1 MSDLTLVGIIGTTL
15 QLGLLI
21 VVIWKTL
28 KLMKGGSEVFLP
40 FFFALAM
47 TSVLLSNLYWVAYDT
62 LRPDTRMP
70 IASNE
75 IAECAVVLLL
85 SAGLDSVLKDK
96 REILGEIIF
105 AFLFIS
111 VNIVLWIAWSG
122 EWFQDIL
129 FGVPYIYFFW
139 LLIRGLRSRKS
150 MTRKELWFSSVS
162 SVFFVITQISF
173 FLVKGE
179 AFKFVE
185 FVSFAVMF
193 VLAIWLGIK
202 SYRSKDFFVA
212 VTFYL
217 WTNLS
222 MFLSTGVLYYTA
234 MLAETITF
242 LLMFVSMKRELQS
255 NGLR

>member
-1 MSDLTLVGIIGTTL
+1 M
-15 QLGLLI
+15 
-21 VVIWKTL
+21 
-28 KLMKGGSEVFLP
+28 
-40 FFFALAM
+40 
-47 TSVLLSNLYWVAYDT
+47 
-62 LRPDTRMP
+62 
-70 IASNE
+70 
-75 IAECAVVLLL
+75 
-85 SAGLDSVLKDK
+85 
-96 REILGEIIF
+96 
-105 AFLFIS
+105 
-111 VNIVLWIAWSG
+111 
-122 EWFQDIL
+122 
-129 FGVPYIYFFW
+129 
-139 LLIRGLRSRKS
+139 
-150 MTRKELWFSSVS
+150 
-162 SVFFVITQISF
+162 ITQISF